1 MDTYAETYEV
11 ELMKKAL
18 SESVCIVTFNKLNGD
33 ERVMSCTTN
42 TKLMSKHMIPKGTS
56 ALVPSDHVIKAY
68 DTTADGWRSFRVE
81 SVTNFTVDR
90 TNYGNE

>member
-1 MDTYAETYEV
+1 
-11 ELMKKAL
+11 
-18 SESVCIVTFNKLNGD
+18 
-33 ERVMSCTTN
+33 
-42 TKLMSKHMIPKGTS
+42 MIPKGTS